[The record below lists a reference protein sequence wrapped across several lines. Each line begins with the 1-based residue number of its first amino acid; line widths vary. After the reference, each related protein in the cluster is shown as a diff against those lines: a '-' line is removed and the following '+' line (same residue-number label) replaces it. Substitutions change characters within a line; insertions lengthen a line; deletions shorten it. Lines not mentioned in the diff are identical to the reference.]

1 MDANALWER
10 AGLYLREKIP
20 QLSYEYLI
28 KDNLFAESLEKDTL
42 ILRTAM
48 DALKPACSASL
59 HHITWAVRQAGGEGI
74 RVEILTRAEIDQR
87 RKTADDRDTGMPFND
102 RYTFDNFVVGASNR
116 FAHAAA
122 IAVSEAP
129 GLVYNPLF
137 IYGGSGLGKTHLI
150 HAIGRHILRQHP
162 DKRILYIT
170 SEAFTNE
177 LIASIQQGRN
187 MEFRAK
193 MRNVDVLM
201 VDDIQSI
208 AGRDSTQM
216 EFFNTFNDLYGE
228 KKQIILTSDRPPKEI
243 ARLEER
249 LSSRFAW
256 GLICDIKRPD
266 LETRIAILRA
276 MARRE
281 MMNVPDNV
289 LELVAM
295 NVDTNI
301 RELEEKMNRLKAYAQ
316 MMNKPYTED
325 LCRQALREV
334 FEQKHQRAITPEV
347 VLRTVCGYFNLG
359 EGDLTGASRRRE
371 VAVPRQIAM
380 YLTREMTPL
389 SLPQIGHFYGN
400 RDHTTVIHACAQVA
414 AGIQGSE
421 TYAAQVDD
429 IRRLITED

>member
-1 MDANALWER
+1 MDAKELWER
-10 AGLYLREKIP
+10 AGLHLREALTP
-20 QLSYEYLI
+20 LTYEYLI

-42 ILRTAM
+42 ILRTAV
-48 DALKPACSASL
+48 DALKPALSTHL
-59 HHITWAVRQAGGEGI
+59 GEITAAAQKAGGSAVK
-74 RVEILTRAEIDQR
+74 VEILTRAELDQR
-87 RKTADDRDTGMPFND
+87 RQKADERDTGMAFNE
-102 RYTFDNFVVGASNR
+102 RYTFDTFVVGASNR

-150 HAIGRHILRQHP
+150 HAIGHHILRQHP
-162 DKRILYIT
+162 DQRILYIT

-201 VDDIQSI
+201 VDDVQSI

-216 EFFNTFNDLYGE
+216 EFFNTFNDLYSE

-256 GLICDIKRPD
+256 GLICDVKRPD

-276 MARRE
+276 ISRRE
-281 MMNVPDNV
+281 MMSVPDDV
-289 LELVAM
+289 MELVAM

-301 RELEEKMNRLKAYAQ
+301 RELEEKMNRLKAYAL
-316 MMNKPYTED
+316 MMNKPYTEA
-325 LCRQALREV
+325 LCREALREV
-334 FEQKHQRAITPEV
+334 FEQKHQRAITPEL
-347 VLRTVCGYFNLG
+347 VLRTVCGYFNIS
-359 EGDLTGASRRRE
+359 EGDMTGPSRRRE

-380 YLTREMTPL
+380 YLTREMTSL
-389 SLPQIGHFYGN
+389 SLPQIGSYYGN
-400 RDHTTVIHACAQVA
+400 RDHTTVLHACSQITASIRSNESFA
-414 AGIQGSE
+414 S
-421 TYAAQVDD
+421 QVDD
-429 IRRLITED
+429 LRRLVMDE